1 MADEETLTSEE
12 ETAVQETD
20 AALEPVPE
28 PEPEPA
34 SDGEPEEPTGDL
46 LYQHPNGSFEVR
58 VLNPIRNEAE
68 EE

>member
-1 MADEETLTSEE
+1 MADEETLTPEE

-28 PEPEPA
+28 PEPEA
-34 SDGEPEEPTGDL
+34 EGEPEEPSGDL

-58 VLNPIRNEAE
+58 VLNPIRNEE
-68 EE
+68 